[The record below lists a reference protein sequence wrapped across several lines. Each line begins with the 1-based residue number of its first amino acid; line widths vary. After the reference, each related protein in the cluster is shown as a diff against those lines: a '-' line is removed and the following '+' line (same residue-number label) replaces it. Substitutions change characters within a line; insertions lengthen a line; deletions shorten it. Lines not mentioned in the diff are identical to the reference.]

1 MIIEKPNYYA
11 IIPANVRYDSEL
23 RANEKLLFGEITALT
38 DKYGECWANN
48 KYFSELYNVKPNAI
62 ATWIRHLK
70 EKGLIS
76 IEYEYNGKEITK
88 RIIKIG
94 DIQKDSRGGIQKHI
108 KSGIQKGEENN
119 TRYINNTSII
129 CGSCQDTI
137 NKVIDY
143 MNNVADEKYFK
154 IKKYFKFKPTSNA
167 TIKIIKARLNEGWTK
182 EDLYDVI
189 YLAYYK
195 FVEHEFKGNN
205 NNSSINYF
213 NPSTIFTSEKVQKYK
228 NEYENLC

>member
-1 MIIEKPNYYA
+1 MYEEKPNYYSV
-11 IIPANVRYDSEL
+11 IPAEVRYDANL
-23 RANEKLLFGEITALT
+23 KANEKLMYGEITALT
-38 DKYGECWANN
+38 FRTGECWASNN
-48 KYFSELYNVKPNAI
+48 YFANLYNTTPQAI
-62 ATWIRHLK
+62 SKWILNL
-70 EKGLIS
+70 EKKGYLS
-76 IEYEYNGKEITK
+76 IEYERDGKAFKK
-88 RIIKIG
+88 RIIRVSTNI
-94 DIQKDSRGGIQKHI
+94 DRGINKCF
-108 KSGIQKGEENN
+108 KGYQQMIEENN
-119 TRYINNTSII
+119 INNNNNIL
-129 CGSCQDTI
+129 CGSYQETI
-137 NKVIDY
+137 NNIIDY